1 MKKLNNLD
9 GDQQEDFIAL
19 VLFYLQFA
27 YYKGNFLRT
36 CLKGY
41 VDLVL
46 KNLQE
51 LQEWH
56 ITKNCKVDASFYKP
70 RDISSLILKQLFP
83 LE

>member
-41 VDLVL
+41 VDLLVL

-51 LQEWH
+51 LQE
-56 ITKNCKVDASFYKP
+56 
-70 RDISSLILKQLFP
+70 
-83 LE
+83 